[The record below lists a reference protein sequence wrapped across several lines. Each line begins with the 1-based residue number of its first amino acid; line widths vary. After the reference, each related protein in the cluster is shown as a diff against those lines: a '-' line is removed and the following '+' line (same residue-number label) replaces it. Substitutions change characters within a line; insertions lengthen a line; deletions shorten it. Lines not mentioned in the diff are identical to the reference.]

1 MRRRRRSQSNGNS
14 ERWRRLD
21 VILAVETRMDDRVRG
36 VTRALAEDPAVAR
49 TLTALKAAIRSSAFR

>member
-1 MRRRRRSQSNGNS
+1 
-14 ERWRRLD
+14 
-21 VILAVETRMDDRVRG
+21 VILAVETRMDDWVRG